1 VGDLNI
7 SASHGRRPTDSATTT
22 ASRMRCAT
30 RSAWQGK
37 IDDALL
43 GPVLNKVFGDM
54 VCGAQQQVEIKLDD
68 HHGALL
74 QDRAGQVACG

>member
-1 VGDLNI
+1 VCN
-7 SASHGRRPTDSATTT
+7 SV
-22 ASRMRCAT
+22 
-30 RSAWQGK
+30 SAWRGK
-37 IDDALL
+37 IDDALS

-74 QDRAGQVACG
+74 RHGRKSQDRAGQLTCG